1 MLFSC
6 YLVFGCRSYHKQF
19 YGNGDGQV
27 LPTGGVVV
35 DALLDQDE
43 DKDGGDGPHRGHG
56 VYLVQHLEEIPV
68 KLQKGGGSK
77 KIMISCIPVHTISL
91 NKERHQF
98 QRDGIA
104 T

>member
-1 MLFSC
+1 MLFSF
-6 YLVFGCRSYHKQF
+6 YSLFGCRSYHEEL
-19 YGNGDGQV
+19 YGDGDGQV

-35 DALLDQDE
+35 DPFLDQDE
-43 DKDGGDGPHRGHG
+43 DKDGGHRPHCRHG